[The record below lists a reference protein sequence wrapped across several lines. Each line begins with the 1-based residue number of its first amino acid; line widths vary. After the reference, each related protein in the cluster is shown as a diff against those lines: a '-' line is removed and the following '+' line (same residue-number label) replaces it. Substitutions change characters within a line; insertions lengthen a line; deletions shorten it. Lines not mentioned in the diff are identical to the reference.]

1 MTDETALGEYV
12 LYARKSSETE
22 DRQVFSIDSQVNE
35 LTTLGGHIGFTI
47 SDVRREAHSA
57 KLPGRPVFNTL
68 MDDIEAGRVHGIV
81 VWNADRLSR
90 NSMDT
95 GRLIY
100 LFDLG
105 KLCEI
110 VTPSQTF
117 RNTPNDKFLLS
128 LLCSQ
133 AKLENDNKGINVKR
147 GLKAKA
153 ERGIYP
159 APAPLGYLND
169 RYAERGN
176 KTIVKDPERFDTVR
190 RMFDLMLSGIYTPAQ
205 IRRKAVKEWGFKGV
219 HGKPLA
225 ASNIYNLFTRPFYYG
240 MFEYPVGSGNWY
252 KGAHEPMIT
261 EDEYDRIQTML
272 GHRARPRAM
281 THKFAYTGM
290 IRCGECGLMV
300 TAETKT
306 KHQQNGNVHSYTYY
320 RCTKKKSVPCSQKY
334 LEEKALEKQIMA
346 ETTKVEIP
354 PEFHEWAL
362 KWFRIQNQKDA
373 AFAGKVN
380 DTLASEQ
387 KACLD
392 KIDSLIDMRA
402 AHEISAEEFAGR
414 KAAALKEKARLGELT
429 TDAGNTAEKRLERAA
444 HYFDFARDAT
454 RTLKEGTFEERK
466 KVLADLGSNLVLKDR
481 KLSIS
486 VEKPLRMLESAAKE
500 ARAIHARLEPRKHQV
515 VQRDYESMYS
525 QNPRVLRVRDS
536 NPNTILQRDVSYH

>member
-1 MTDETALGEYV
+1 MNDDKTFTEYV

-22 DRQVFSIDSQVNE
+22 DRQVLSIDSQVSE
-35 LTTLGGHIGFTI
+35 LQALGERGGFI
-47 SDVRREAHSA
+47 IADVRREAHSA

-105 KLCEI
+105 KLREI

-117 RNTPNDKFLLS
+117 RNTPNDKFLLN

-176 KTIVKDPERFDTVR
+176 KTIVKDPERYEAVR
-190 RMFDLMLSGIYTPAQ
+190 RMFDLMLSGIHTPAQ
-205 IRRKAVKEWGFKGV
+205 IRRIAVEKWGFKGPY
-219 HGKPLA
+219 GKPMPTSA
-225 ASNIYNLFTRPFYYG
+225 IYNLFTRPFYYG

-252 KGAHEPMIT
+252 KGVHEAMIT
-261 EDEYDRIQTML
+261 EDEYDRIQVML
-272 GHRARPRAM
+272 GRKARPRPK
-281 THKFAYTGM
+281 THQFAFTGM

-320 RCTKKKSVPCSQKY
+320 RCTKKKDVPCSQKY
-334 LEEKALEKQIMA
+334 LEEKKLKKQILA
-346 ETTKVEIP
+346 EIAKVEIP
-354 PEFHEWAL
+354 PEFHEWAV
-362 KWFRIQNQKDA
+362 KWYREQNRKDA

-380 DTLASEQ
+380 DTLASER
-387 KACLD
+387 KSCLD
-392 KIDSLIDMRA
+392 KIDNLIDMRA
-402 AHEISAEEFAGR
+402 AREISAEEFLRR
-414 KAAALKEKARLGELT
+414 KGGLLKEKARLDELLI
-429 TDAGNTAEKRLERAA
+429 DAGNTAEKRLERAVQ
-444 HYFDFARDAT
+444 YFDFARDAR
-454 RTLKEGTFEERK
+454 RTFVDGGLDARK

-486 VEKPLRMLESAAKE
+486 IEKPLRALESSAKE
-500 ARAIHARLEPRKHQV
+500 ARAIHARLGPRKHQL
-515 VQRDYESMYS
+515 VQPDFESVYS
-525 QNPRVLRVRDS
+525 QNPTLLGGLES
-536 NPNTILQRDVSYH
+536 NQNSQLQRLLSYH